1 VRKLSLFAAKGAF
14 LAAVALACS
23 AAAVAQR
30 HGERAAPNILTRPD
44 GVDTSDPLRDFHQAL
59 AVQAT
64 TQQIGEFQVALKST
78 DAAKAK
84 LQVILQNQKQKP
96 AAALTNPDFH
106 KALEDARDAS
116 KKFID
121 GFSNT
126 QKTGL
131 KEASRR
137 MDKADATLAEEEKKF
152 DEMLRAPGGEFPS
165 SADALDKALT
175 EFSDQQFALGREM
188 GIVLANAQD
197 VTFNLPALKTTVN
210 VAREPLQ
217 ITVSGVLSQTSVSGT
232 ERTFRLEL
240 MGNMSDLQQNITDIL
255 RAELDSDN
263 SCGERVA
270 VRQAM
275 VMPAA
280 PAGVLN
286 LQLHYERWSC
296 VRLYGQTTPNELA
309 ESDGNVEIKLVPAIE
324 NSRLLKLS
332 AEFGRIDASGAMADA
347 IRLGDMGN
355 DLRDKVAKAVLTAI
369 GTTGDLKTTLP
380 LALQGSATL
389 QNASF
394 EDVGAGVLAVL
405 IEGQVQISD
414 EQAKALARQLNQTLS
429 AQESGPQ

>member
-1 VRKLSLFAAKGAF
+1 MLSSETIGAAVRASLLAALLLHSFAA
-14 LAAVALACS
+14 L
-23 AAAVAQR
+23 AQR

-64 TQQIGEFQVALKST
+64 TQQIAEFQAALKLT
-78 DAAKAK
+78 DAAKTK
-84 LQVILQNQKQKP
+84 LQDLQERHEKQ
-96 AAALTNPDFH
+96 AASTNPDFREP
-106 KALEDARDAS
+106 LEDARNANR
-116 KKFID
+116 KFID
-121 GFSNT
+121 GFSST

-131 KEASRR
+131 KEATRR
-137 MDKADATLAEEEKKF
+137 IDKADASLADEEKKF
-152 DEMLRAPGGEFPS
+152 DELLRAPGGELPS

-175 EFSDQQFALGREM
+175 EFSNQQLALGREM

-210 VAREPLQ
+210 VARQPVQ
-217 ITVSGVLSQTSVSGT
+217 VTVSGVLSQTSVAGS

-240 MGNMSDLQQNITDIL
+240 MGNMSDLQQTITDIL

-275 VMPAA
+275 VVPSA
-280 PAGVLN
+280 PASVLN

-296 VRLYGQTTPNELA
+296 VRLYGQTTSNELA

-324 NSRLLKLS
+324 NSHLLKLS

-347 IRLGDMGN
+347 IRLGDLGN
-355 DLRDKVAKAVLTAI
+355 DLRDKVTQAVLTAMR
-369 GTTGDLKTTLP
+369 TTGDFKTTLP
-380 LALQGSATL
+380 PVLQGAATL

-394 EDVGAGVLAVL
+394 EDVGSGVLAIL
-405 IEGQVQISD
+405 LEGQVQISD
-414 EQAKALARQLNQTLS
+414 EQAKALASQLNQTLS
-429 AQESGPQ
+429 ARESVPQ